1 VITAFDKD
9 ALEKAMRE
17 QTAVLK
23 APLRRLVQEVVT
35 INSLLV
41 LYCIIVIQYAAD
53 PSSKIVN
60 KSSNTPL
67 SSLAF
72 LFFVDDQ
79 SILQI
84 NLFIFFRAAAEPLA
98 TNRLRACLTQ
108 GHDRTRI
115 HDVLTEKCTIISLCP
130 SEPIYLVYVHAV
142 LDLLPQTSSTISV
155 RFSIHC

>member
-1 VITAFDKD
+1 MIIAFDKN
-9 ALEKAMRE
+9 ALERAMRK

-23 APLRRLVQEVVT
+23 ALLRRLVQEVIT

-53 PSSKIVN
+53 SSSKIVN
-60 KSSNTPL
+60 KSRNTLL

-84 NLFIFFRAAAEPLA
+84 NFFIFFRVAAESLI

-108 GHDRTRI
+108 GHDRTRT
-115 HDVLTEKCTIISLCP
+115 HNVLTDKCTIISLCP
-130 SEPIYLVYVHAV
+130 FESIYPVYIHVV
-142 LDLLPQTSSTISV
+142 LDLLS
-155 RFSIHC
+155 